1 MLLSLL
7 LGTVYDDEDDEEE
20 DEEEDEEQDED
31 EDDDEDDDNDTSL
44 IGKSSKTVGI
54 LSSTTWAT
62 KICALITLI
71 IKRDVESPSLFM
83 RVSAL
88 PLESQHLRKWV
99 FDR

>member
-7 LGTVYDDEDDEEE
+7 LGTVYDDED

-54 LSSTTWAT
+54 LSSTT
-62 KICALITLI
+62 
-71 IKRDVESPSLFM
+71 
-83 RVSAL
+83 
-88 PLESQHLRKWV
+88 
-99 FDR
+99 